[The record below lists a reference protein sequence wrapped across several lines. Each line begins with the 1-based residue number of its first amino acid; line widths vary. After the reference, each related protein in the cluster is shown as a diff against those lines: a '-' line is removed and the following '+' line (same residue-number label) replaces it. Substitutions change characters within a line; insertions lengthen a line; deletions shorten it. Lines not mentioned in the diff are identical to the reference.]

1 MSAIPPKADIRQ
13 QEWGVRFV
21 PEADINLAI
30 RFNWWNDIPRSGKL
44 QIFNI
49 PDSAS

>member
-1 MSAIPPKADIRQ
+1 MSALPPKADIVERDRH
-13 QEWGVRFV
+13 VRFV
-21 PEADINLAI
+21 LKADINLAI
-30 RFNWWNDIPRSGKL
+30 RFDRWNRYPRSGKL

>member
-30 RFNWWNDIPRSGKL
+30 RFNWWNRYP
-44 QIFNI
+44 QIRKITDF
-49 PDSAS
+49 